1 MWPSKVAAESAFEN
15 GLSKLLV
22 GEGWGSGGSLPPV
35 SIPEKSYEPY
45 DDGRSLLLVAYLAAV
60 RGAVCYDTLILV
72 FKLVIS
78 GCRIVSLVF
87 MPAGV
92 KTTPP
97 TGIARCYEALLAT
110 ARLFTNL
117 SGLVCVFFGISV
129 WFEVLWTCLSEPVSI
144 DYRSIFLLTG
154 CSDFHY

>member
-35 SIPEKSYEPY
+35 SIPEKSYEPD
-45 DDGRSLLLVAYLAAV
+45 DDGRSLPPVAYLATV

-78 GCRIVSLVF
+78 GCRIVSL
-87 MPAGV
+87 A
-92 KTTPP
+92 KNTPS
-97 TGIARCYEALLAT
+97 TCIAQATYWCYKVQLAT
-110 ARLFTNL
+110 VRLFYEFIRGARFCRDFCVVR
-117 SGLVCVFFGISV
+117 SLVNSFIWVGYVVDRLDFFIDSV
-129 WFEVLWTCLSEPVSI
+129 SWIL
-144 DYRSIFLLTG
+144 
-154 CSDFHY
+154 